1 MKGFYKPQS
10 DGSIHRS
17 DAIHTPSYSLT
28 EDNKS
33 ESRDGWVWFDDSQ
46 IAYAYFSNLASGVD
60 KILAD
65 LDNAFESMVPE
76 SIRPSFETAWT
87 TVRNLV
93 QAGKSERAAS
103 YVSSL
108 EVPEELV
115 SAKNEIAIMINQ
127 L

>member
-1 MKGFYKPQS
+1 MKGFYKQQE
-10 DGSIHRS
+10 DGSIQRS
-17 DAIHTPSYSLT
+17 DAIYTPAYSLT

-33 ESRDGWVWFDDSQ
+33 ESRDGWVWFEESQ
-46 IAYAYFSNLASGVD
+46 SAYAYFSNLTSGVD

-76 SIRPSFETAWT
+76 LIKPNFETEWT

-103 YVSSL
+103 FVLSL
-108 EVPEELV
+108 DVPEELISV
-115 SAKNEIAIMINQ
+115 RDEIASLI
-127 L
+127 LT